1 MQCNFNFRLLFNA
14 DFKAVVC
21 VISPDKTLYGADDV
35 GFVKKFANTG
45 KDVGWSAVNFD
56 IVLRNSRNIAQLGR
70 HLAID
75 PMESSSGLAIQGLK
89 PVLILTCDTDDNF
102 TIALGKI
109 SLALY

>member
-1 MQCNFNFRLLFNA
+1 M
-14 DFKAVVC
+14 
-21 VISPDKTLYGADDV
+21 ISPDKTVYNMENNGIV
-35 GFVKKFANTG
+35 QEFVNVG

-56 IVLRNSRNIAQLGR
+56 IVLRNSRNIAQLGH

-75 PMESSSGLAIQGLK
+75 PMEGSSGLAIQGLK